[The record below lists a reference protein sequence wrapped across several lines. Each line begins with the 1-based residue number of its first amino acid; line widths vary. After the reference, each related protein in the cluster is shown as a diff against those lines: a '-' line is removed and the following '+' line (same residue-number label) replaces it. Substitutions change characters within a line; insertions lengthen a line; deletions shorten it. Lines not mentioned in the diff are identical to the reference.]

1 MDTSSG
7 KLAVDAHLLDVKLT
21 NRYTVHVPMSTS
33 GNIAKMYVLADNI
46 VRKRDDYYLKYE
58 ANKQ

>member
-7 KLAVDAHLLDVKLT
+7 KRSRIDAGVYKLT
-21 NRYTVHVPMSTS
+21 DRYTVHVPMSTS
-33 GNIAKMYVLADNI
+33 DNIAKMYVSADHT